1 MCWSGICVY
10 MCWSGICNVFNKK
23 HLGVKNS
30 HLQFKNIGFCKDAE
44 IRNLKATHSQNVFS
58 IKNSS

>member
-1 MCWSGICVY
+1 